1 MKTTKQFAL
10 FLQQN
15 PNMTQE
21 YAMQLLKKT
30 RLQIKYIERVAGV
43 KLKKCT
49 LFNVDDINDVDIVI
63 AWCALNVTKP
73 NLKNACY
80 FIKKQ
85 LGIDISPYL
94 LNKKLAKFGL
104 LMQKI
109 KTQQTYYAN
118 KFAEE
123 YFA

>member
-1 MKTTKQFAL
+1 MSTIKQYAA

-21 YAMQLLKKT
+21 YAMELLGKT
-30 RLQIKYIERVAGV
+30 RLQIKNYERVAGV

-49 LFNVDDINDVDIVI
+49 LFKVDKINDVDVVIV
-63 AWCALNVTKP
+63 WCALNTVKP
-73 NLKNACY
+73 NLKKCVS

-85 LGIDISPYL
+85 LCIDISVYTL
-94 LNKKLAKFGL
+94 KQKLAKFGL

-118 KFAEE
+118 KFAKE
-123 YFA
+123 FLK

>member
-1 MKTTKQFAL
+1 MNTKKQFAL

-15 PNMTQE
+15 PHMTQE

-43 KLKKCT
+43 RLKTDK
-49 LFNVDDINDVDIVI
+49 INDIDTVIV
-63 AWCALNVTKP
+63 WCALNVTKP

-85 LGIDISPYL
+85 LGIDLSVYL
-94 LNKKLAKFGL
+94 LNKKLAMFGL
-104 LMQKI
+104 LMKNI
-109 KTQQTYYAN
+109 KTQQAHYAN
-118 KFAEE
+118 KFAAE
-123 YFA
+123 YL

>member
-1 MKTTKQFAL
+1 MNTIKQYAA

-21 YAMQLLKKT
+21 YAMDVLKKT
-30 RLQIKYIERVAGV
+30 RPQLKRIERVAGV

-49 LFNVDDINDVDIVI
+49 LFKVDKINDVDVVIV
-63 AWCALNVTKP
+63 WCALNTIKP
-73 NLKNACY
+73 NLKKCVS

-85 LGIDISPYL
+85 LAIDISVYTL
-94 LNKKLAKFGL
+94 KQKLAKFGL
-104 LMQKI
+104 LMEKI

-118 KFAEE
+118 KFAKE
-123 YFA
+123 FLK

>member
-1 MKTTKQFAL
+1 MTTKQYAV

-21 YAMQLLKKT
+21 YAMELLGKT
-30 RLQIKYIERVAGV
+30 RLQIKNYEREAGV

-49 LFNVDDINDVDIVI
+49 LYNADKINDLDIVI
-63 AWCALNVTKP
+63 VWCALNTIKP
-73 NLKNACY
+73 NLKKCVS

-85 LGIDISPYL
+85 LAIDISVYTL
-94 LNKKLAKFGL
+94 KQKLAKFGL
-104 LMQKI
+104 LMEKI

-118 KFAEE
+118 KFAKE
-123 YFA
+123 FLK

>member
-1 MKTTKQFAL
+1 MNTIKQYAA

-21 YAMQLLKKT
+21 YAMKLLGKT
-30 RLQIKYIERVAGV
+30 RSQIKNYERVAGI

-49 LFNVDDINDVDIVI
+49 LFRSDKINDIDVVIV
-63 AWCALNVTKP
+63 WCALNTVKP
-73 NLKNACY
+73 NLKKCVS

-85 LGIDISPYL
+85 LAIDISVYTL
-94 LNKKLAKFGL
+94 KQKLAKFGL

-118 KFAEE
+118 KFAGE
-123 YFA
+123 FLK

>member
-1 MKTTKQFAL
+1 MSTIKQYTA

-21 YAMQLLKKT
+21 FAMFLLGKT
-30 RLQIKYIERVAGV
+30 RSQIKNYERVAGV

-49 LFNVDDINDVDIVI
+49 LYNADKINDLDIVI
-63 AWCALNVTKP
+63 VWCALNTIKP
-73 NLKNACY
+73 NLKKCVS
-80 FIKKQ
+80 FIKKH
-85 LGIDISPYL
+85 LAIDISVYTL
-94 LNKKLAKFGL
+94 KQKLAKFGL

-118 KFAEE
+118 KFAGE
-123 YFA
+123 FLK

>member
-1 MKTTKQFAL
+1 MNTIKQYAA

-21 YAMQLLKKT
+21 FAMFLLGKT
-30 RLQIKYIERVAGV
+30 HSQIKNYERVAGI

-49 LFNVDDINDVDIVI
+49 LFKVDKINDVDVVIV
-63 AWCALNVTKP
+63 WCALNTIKP
-73 NLKNACY
+73 NLKKCVS

-85 LGIDISPYL
+85 LAIDISVYTL
-94 LNKKLAKFGL
+94 KQKLAKFGL
-104 LMQKI
+104 LMEKI

-118 KFAEE
+118 KFAKE
-123 YFA
+123 FLK

>member
-1 MKTTKQFAL
+1 MNTTKQFAL

-30 RLQIKYIERVAGV
+30 RLQIKHIERVAGV
-43 KLKKCT
+43 KLKKCKLSNT
-49 LFNVDDINDVDIVI
+49 DKINDIDTVIV
-63 AWCALNVTKP
+63 WCALNVTKP
-73 NLKNACY
+73 NLTNACY

-118 KFAEE
+118 KFAAE
-123 YFA
+123 YL

>member
-1 MKTTKQFAL
+1 MNITKQFAL

-30 RLQIKYIERVAGV
+30 RLQIKHIERVADV
-43 KLKKCT
+43 KLKKCKLSNT
-49 LFNVDDINDVDIVI
+49 DKINDIDTVIV
-63 AWCALNVTKP
+63 WCAFNVTKP
-73 NLKNACY
+73 ILKNACY

-85 LGIDISPYL
+85 LGIEISAYTL
-94 LNKKLAKFGL
+94 KQKLAKFGL

>member
-1 MKTTKQFAL
+1 M
-10 FLQQN
+10 QQN

-21 YAMQLLKKT
+21 YAMDVLKKT
-30 RLQIKYIERVAGV
+30 RPQLKRIERVAGV

-49 LFNVDDINDVDIVI
+49 LFKVDKINDVDVVIV
-63 AWCALNVTKP
+63 WCALNTIKP
-73 NLKNACY
+73 NLKNCVS

-85 LGIDISPYL
+85 LAIDISVYTL
-94 LNKKLAKFGL
+94 KQKLAKFGL

-118 KFAEE
+118 KFAKE
-123 YFA
+123 FLK

>member
-1 MKTTKQFAL
+1 MTTKQYAV

-21 YAMQLLKKT
+21 YAMDVLKKT
-30 RLQIKYIERVAGV
+30 RPQLKRIERVAGV

-49 LFNVDDINDVDIVI
+49 LFKVDKINDVDVVIV
-63 AWCALNVTKP
+63 WCALNTIKP
-73 NLKNACY
+73 NLKKCVS

-85 LGIDISPYL
+85 LAIDISVYTL
-94 LNKKLAKFGL
+94 KQKLAKFGL
-104 LMQKI
+104 LMEKI

-118 KFAEE
+118 KFAKE
-123 YFA
+123 FLK

>member
-1 MKTTKQFAL
+1 MNTTKQYAL

-15 PNMTQE
+15 PHMTQE

-43 KLKKCT
+43 RLKTDK
-49 LFNVDDINDVDIVI
+49 INDIDTVIV
-63 AWCALNVTKP
+63 WFALNVTKP

-85 LGIDISPYL
+85 LGIEISAYTL
-94 LNKKLAKFGL
+94 KQKLAKFGL

-109 KTQQTYYAN
+109 KTQQTYYVN
-118 KFAEE
+118 KFAVE
-123 YFA
+123 YL

>member
-1 MKTTKQFAL
+1 MNTIKQYAA

-21 YAMQLLKKT
+21 YAMKLLCKT
-30 RLQIKYIERVAGV
+30 RSQIKNYERVAGV

-49 LFNVDDINDVDIVI
+49 LFNADKINDIDICI
-63 AWCALNVTKP
+63 AWCVLNTVKP
-73 NLKNACY
+73 NLKKCVS

-85 LGIDISPYL
+85 LGLDISIYTL
-94 LNKKLAKFGL
+94 KQKLAKFGL

-109 KTQQTYYAN
+109 KTQQTYYTN
-118 KFAEE
+118 KFAKE
-123 YFA
+123 FLK

>member
-1 MKTTKQFAL
+1 MNTTKKFAL

-15 PNMTQE
+15 PHITQE
-21 YAMQLLKKT
+21 YAMQILKKT
-30 RLQIKYIERVAGV
+30 RSQIKHIERVAGV
-43 KLKKCT
+43 RLKKCKLYNT
-49 LFNVDDINDVDIVI
+49 DKINDIDTVIV
-63 AWCALNVTKP
+63 WCALNVTKP

-85 LGIDISPYL
+85 LGIEISVYTL
-94 LNKKLAKFGL
+94 KQKLAKFGF

-118 KFAEE
+118 KFAAE

>member
-1 MKTTKQFAL
+1 MTTKQYAV

-21 YAMQLLKKT
+21 YAMDVLKKT
-30 RLQIKYIERVAGV
+30 RPQLKRIERVAGV

-49 LFNVDDINDVDIVI
+49 LYNADKINDLDIVI
-63 AWCALNVTKP
+63 VWCALNTVKP
-73 NLKNACY
+73 NLKKCVS

-85 LGIDISPYL
+85 LCIDISVYTL
-94 LNKKLAKFGL
+94 KQKLAKFGL
-104 LMQKI
+104 LMEKI

-118 KFAEE
+118 KFAKE
-123 YFA
+123 FLK

>member
-1 MKTTKQFAL
+1 MNTIKQYAA

-21 YAMQLLKKT
+21 YAMKLLGKT
-30 RLQIKYIERVAGV
+30 RSQIKNYERVAGI

-49 LFNVDDINDVDIVI
+49 LFKVDKINDVDVVIV
-63 AWCALNVTKP
+63 WCALNTVKP
-73 NLKNACY
+73 NLKKCVS

-85 LGIDISPYL
+85 LGLDISIYTL
-94 LNKKLAKFGL
+94 KQKLAKFGL

-109 KTQQTYYAN
+109 KTQQTYYTN
-118 KFAEE
+118 KFAKE
-123 YFA
+123 FLK

>member
-1 MKTTKQFAL
+1 MSTIKQYAA

-21 YAMQLLKKT
+21 FAMELLGKT
-30 RLQIKYIERVAGV
+30 RSQIKNYERVAGI

-49 LFNVDDINDVDIVI
+49 LFKVDKINDVDVVIV
-63 AWCALNVTKP
+63 WCALNTIKP
-73 NLKNACY
+73 NLKKCVS

-85 LGIDISPYL
+85 LAIDISVYTL
-94 LNKKLAKFGL
+94 KQKLAKFGL
-104 LMQKI
+104 LMEKI

-118 KFAEE
+118 KFAKE
-123 YFA
+123 FLK

>member
-1 MKTTKQFAL
+1 MNTTKQYAL

-15 PNMTQE
+15 PHITQE

-30 RLQIKYIERVAGV
+30 RLQIKHIERVAGV
-43 KLKKCT
+43 KLKKCKLYNT
-49 LFNVDDINDVDIVI
+49 DKINDIDIVI
-63 AWCALNVTKP
+63 VWCALNVTKP

-85 LGIDISPYL
+85 LGIEISVYTL
-94 LNKKLAKFGL
+94 KQKLAKFGL

-118 KFAEE
+118 KFAAE

>member
-1 MKTTKQFAL
+1 MSTIKQYTA

-21 YAMQLLKKT
+21 YAMELLGKT
-30 RLQIKYIERVAGV
+30 RLQIKHIERVAGI

-49 LFNVDDINDVDIVI
+49 LFNSDKINDVDVGIV
-63 AWCALNVTKP
+63 WCALNTVKP
-73 NLKNACY
+73 NLKKCVS

-85 LGIDISPYL
+85 LAIDISVYTL
-94 LNKKLAKFGL
+94 KQKLAKFGL

-118 KFAEE
+118 NFAGE
-123 YFA
+123 FLK

>member
-1 MKTTKQFAL
+1 MNTTKQYAL

-15 PNMTQE
+15 PHITQE

-30 RLQIKYIERVAGV
+30 RLQIKHIERVAGV
-43 KLKKCT
+43 RLKNFKISNT
-49 LFNVDDINDVDIVI
+49 DKINDIDIVI
-63 AWCALNVTKP
+63 VWCALNVTKP

-85 LGIDISPYL
+85 LGIEISVYTL
-94 LNKKLAKFGL
+94 KQKLAKFGL

-118 KFAEE
+118 KFAAE

>member
-1 MKTTKQFAL
+1 MSTIKQYTA

-21 YAMQLLKKT
+21 FAMFLLGKT
-30 RLQIKYIERVAGV
+30 RSQIKNYERVAGV

-49 LFNVDDINDVDIVI
+49 LYNADKINDLDIVI
-63 AWCALNVTKP
+63 VWCALNTVKP
-73 NLKNACY
+73 NLKKCVS
-80 FIKKQ
+80 FIKKH
-85 LGIDISPYL
+85 LAIDISVYTL
-94 LNKKLAKFGL
+94 KQKLAKFGL

-118 KFAEE
+118 KFAGE
-123 YFA
+123 FLK

>member
-1 MKTTKQFAL
+1 MNTTKQYAL

-15 PNMTQE
+15 PHITQE
-21 YAMQLLKKT
+21 YAMRLLKKT
-30 RLQIKYIERVAGV
+30 RLQIKHIEKVAGIR
-43 KLKKCT
+43 LKKCKLSNT
-49 LFNVDDINDVDIVI
+49 DKINDIDTVIV
-63 AWCALNVTKP
+63 WCALNVTKP
-73 NLKNACY
+73 NLKNACC

-85 LGIDISPYL
+85 LGIDISAYTL
-94 LNKKLAKFGL
+94 KQKLAKFGL

>member
-1 MKTTKQFAL
+1 MNTIKQYAS

-21 YAMQLLKKT
+21 YAMKLLGKT
-30 RLQIKYIERVAGV
+30 RSQIKNYERVAGI

-49 LFNVDDINDVDIVI
+49 LFRSDKINDIDVVIV
-63 AWCALNVTKP
+63 WCALNTVKP
-73 NLKNACY
+73 NLKKCVS

-85 LGIDISPYL
+85 LAIDISVYTL
-94 LNKKLAKFGL
+94 KQKLAKFGL

-118 KFAEE
+118 KFAGE
-123 YFA
+123 FLK

>member
-1 MKTTKQFAL
+1 MSTIKQYAA

-21 YAMQLLKKT
+21 YAMELLGKT
-30 RLQIKYIERVAGV
+30 RLQIKNYERVAGV

-49 LFNVDDINDVDIVI
+49 LFNADKINDLDVCI
-63 AWCALNVTKP
+63 AWCVLNTVKP
-73 NLKNACY
+73 NLKKCIY

-85 LGIDISPYL
+85 LGIEISIYTL
-94 LNKKLAKFGL
+94 KQKLCKFEL
-104 LMQKI
+104 SMQKI

-123 YFA
+123 FLK